1 MGVALAPLDLV
12 IIAGYLFFALGIGA
26 YFARRAGKSIV
37 QFFGSGKQLPWW
49 VAGTSMVATTFAS
62 DTPLAV
68 TGFVRTVGISG
79 NWFWWNGVM
88 PNMLATFLFAPLWR
102 RSGVLTDLE
111 FIAIRYSGA
120 PATGLRIFRVLYS
133 SLIANSIVMGWVIG
147 AMVNI
152 VRAILGWDEVP
163 TLALLMGI
171 AFAYAVVAGLWGVV
185 LTDLLQFVVAM
196 GGSILLA
203 FFALSAVG
211 GGATLVQKLTAQGK
225 ATNLHLIPLPSSK
238 HAFNAFLVYM
248 LVQWWSVGR
257 PDSEGYL
264 AQRLLATRDERN
276 AMLSF
281 LWFAFAHYALR
292 PWFWIIVGLA
302 SLILIPQATV
312 ELGEEGAYP
321 MMMVKLLPAGALGL
335 LVAAMMGAFMSTI
348 DTQLN
353 WAASYLINDF
363 YRPYIRPNA
372 PEEHY
377 VLASRIATTVV
388 LALSVGAALV
398 TEQVRTAWMLL
409 AGLNTGI
416 GLVSVLR
423 WLWWRVNAW
432 SEISAMGASLIVNA
446 IIFMCGKLGIAPFK
460 FLITNQGFPYRLLI
474 ILAITQPAWLLA
486 TFITPP
492 EPKEKLLTFFQRIQP
507 PPRWWRPIA
516 DDKVSGIAISGVEL
530 TVAWLS
536 GVMFIYGSMFV
547 LGGLLLAQLRWII
560 FGGIASL
567 LGFIGTMRALSKLR
581 SMDIHHEF

>member
-257 PDSEGYL
+257 LDSEGYL

-321 MMMVKLLPAGALGL
+321 MMMV
-335 LVAAMMGAFMSTI
+335 
-348 DTQLN
+348 
-353 WAASYLINDF
+353 
-363 YRPYIRPNA
+363 
-372 PEEHY
+372 
-377 VLASRIATTVV
+377 
-388 LALSVGAALV
+388 
-398 TEQVRTAWMLL
+398 
-409 AGLNTGI
+409 
-416 GLVSVLR
+416 
-423 WLWWRVNAW
+423 
-432 SEISAMGASLIVNA
+432 
-446 IIFMCGKLGIAPFK
+446 
-460 FLITNQGFPYRLLI
+460 
-474 ILAITQPAWLLA
+474 
-486 TFITPP
+486 
-492 EPKEKLLTFFQRIQP
+492 
-507 PPRWWRPIA
+507 
-516 DDKVSGIAISGVEL
+516 
-530 TVAWLS
+530 
-536 GVMFIYGSMFV
+536 
-547 LGGLLLAQLRWII
+547 
-560 FGGIASL
+560 
-567 LGFIGTMRALSKLR
+567 
-581 SMDIHHEF
+581 